1 VIGCDIMDLTDGCF
15 PQISE
20 DELNSLLKEER
31 QRLILEALYE
41 SKKVTV
47 QDLSRR
53 FGTSKVTIRRDLQD
67 LAATGLLQRAHRG
80 AVVALPAPPEP
91 PIIHRMVLEQS
102 SKESIARAAAE
113 LVHDGDAIFIGSGS
127 TTAYLARFLGER
139 SNLTVVTNALNIAT
153 DLAANAR
160 NITIV
165 MSGGVIRPD
174 ELSALGHIAELAL
187 AEVRVDKVFMGM
199 QAISLEGGLTT
210 DHLPEVTT
218 TRKILSMAPELIV
231 LADHTKFGR
240 MAAAYIA
247 PVERI
252 TTLVTD
258 TATDRSIISQ
268 LERLGIK
275 ILVVDTN
282 G

>member
-1 VIGCDIMDLTDGCF
+1 
-15 PQISE
+15 
-20 DELNSLLKEER
+20 LNNLLKEER
-31 QRLILEALYE
+31 QQLILEALHD

-47 QDLSRR
+47 QELSRH
-53 FGTSKVTIRRDLQD
+53 FGTSEVTIRRDLQE
-67 LAATGLLQRAHRG
+67 LAATGVLRRAHRG
-80 AVVALPAPPEP
+80 AVVALTAPPEP

-113 LVHDGDAIFIGSGS
+113 LVHDGDSIFVGSGS
-127 TTAYLARFLGER
+127 TTAYLARHLVKR
-139 SNLTVVTNALNIAT
+139 CNLTVVTNALNIAT
-153 DLAANAR
+153 ELATNGK
-160 NITIV
+160 NITVV

-187 AEVRVDKVFMGM
+187 LEVRVDKIFMGM

-258 TATDRSIISQ
+258 AATDRSFISQ
-268 LERLGIK
+268 LERLGIN
-275 ILVVDTN
+275 ILLADTN
-282 G
+282 A